1 MKLEREKI
9 LNMINSNSLNLYQ
22 SLSKNQVVVIKS
34 QNELNKFIRKNL
46 KNNEII
52 IGMGAGSISKWMKEL
67 KNII

>member
-9 LNMINSNSLNLYQ
+9 VNTTNSNSLNLSQ
-22 SLSKNQVVVIKS
+22 SSSKTQVVVIKS
-34 QNELNKFIRKNL
+34 QNDLNKFIRKNL

-67 KNII
+67 KNIV